1 MTIEAIIEL
10 LLQHGSLGIF
20 AGYLIFESHRLRK
33 QQEKTI
39 EAFTA
44 ALEKL
49 REDSIKKESD
59 LRVRYDSVISSLQEE
74 NKKMSDNVENKILLL
89 EQKIAEVITSIANL
103 KEAVQELKLRE
114 IARNQKA

>member
-20 AGYLIFESHRLRK
+20 AGYLIFESHRLRR

-39 EAFTA
+39 EAFTT

-49 REDSIKKESD
+49 REDSSKQEAD
-59 LRVRYDSVISSLQEE
+59 LRLRYDTVIASLQEQNSKMASNVERKILSLE
-74 NKKMSDNVENKILLL
+74 NKMQEIISSM
-89 EQKIAEVITSIANL
+89 TNL

-114 IARNQKA
+114 IARNKGI